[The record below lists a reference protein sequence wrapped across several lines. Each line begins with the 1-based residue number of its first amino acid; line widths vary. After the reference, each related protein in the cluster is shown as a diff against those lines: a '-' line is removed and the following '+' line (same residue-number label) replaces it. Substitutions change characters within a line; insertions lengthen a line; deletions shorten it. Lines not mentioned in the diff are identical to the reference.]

1 MKHFFLAFVAAAT
14 MALAFSACEILNP
27 DDPGDLVPK
36 TVDEDPSLPSIAVNG
51 TQLHAESFGN
61 PNDPLLLVLHGGPG
75 GDYRGMLK
83 CSTFVADG
91 YHVVFYDQR
100 GSGLS
105 KRENK
110 NYYMS
115 RGPSLF
121 VEDLDA
127 VIRHYRQS
135 GQKVYLMGLSWGA
148 MLATAYVNEHP
159 SEISGL
165 VLMEPGGFTWPDTE
179 AYLKRWRT
187 LALFEEITNDYVY
200 VDQFITGEDHKR
212 LDYKAAIQGAAEYAK
227 GNKLGFPGP
236 SPFWRHGAV
245 CAAATAEYAR
255 DHSFD
260 FTTNLQR
267 YTAPVLFAYSE
278 LNQAY
283 GRSHAELV
291 SSPYPHVQLVEIRGT
306 GHDIPYFGWDNFY
319 PVVKAYLNTVR

>member
-1 MKHFFLAFVAAAT
+1 MKHHFLAFIAVAIAAVT
-14 MALAFSACEILNP
+14 FSACEILSP
-27 DDPGDLVPK
+27 DEPGDLVPK
-36 TVDEDPSLPSIAVNG
+36 TVEEDPTLPAITING
-51 TQLHAESFGN
+51 NRLHAETFGN
-61 PNDPLLLVLHGGPG
+61 PNDPMLVVLHGGPG

-91 YHVVFYDQR
+91 YYVVFYDQI

-105 KRENK
+105 KRVNK
-110 NYYMS
+110 DYYMS
-115 RGPSLF
+115 RGPSMF
-121 VEDLDA
+121 VEELDA
-127 VIRHYRQS
+127 VIQHYRRP

-159 SEISGL
+159 SGISGV
-165 VLMEPGGFTWPDTE
+165 VLMEPGGFTWHDTKE
-179 AYLKRWRT
+179 YLGRWQS
-187 LALFEEITNDYVY
+187 LAPFEEITNDYVY
-200 VDQFITGEDHKR
+200 VDQFISGDEHKR

-245 CAAATAEYAR
+245 CAAATAEYAGE
-255 DHSFD
+255 HPFD
-260 FTTNLQR
+260 FTTNLRR
-267 YTAPVLFAYSE
+267 YTTPILFAYSE

-291 SSPYPHVQLVEIRGT
+291 SSAYPHVQLVEIRGS

-319 PVVKAYLNTVR
+319 PVAKAYLNTVR